1 MEALMINSSTLL
13 RGAFIAD
20 GIVSGMLALLLA
32 IAAAP
37 LATLLALPEGF
48 LRETG
53 LLLIPYALFA
63 GYLGSRARLPA
74 AVAWLVVA
82 GNAAWTLGSFALL
95 LGNWFSPNLLGAMF
109 IATQAIAVGVLA
121 ELQYIGTR
129 RSGAPIAAA
138 SA

>member
-13 RGAFIAD
+13 RRALVAD
-20 GIVSGMLALLLA
+20 GIISGTMALLLV

-82 GNAAWTLGSFALL
+82 GNTVWTLASFALL
-95 LGNWFSPNLLGAMF
+95 LGNWFSPNLLGEMF
-109 IATQAIAVGVLA
+109 IAAQAIAVGVLA

-129 RSGAPIAAA
+129 RSGALIATA
-138 SA
+138 